1 MTRKKTSKAATKP
14 PRSFRAFVL
23 IQTVPGRVDSILRAL
38 RRLPQVRTVDSVTGP
53 YDVVALVEVGELRE
67 LSQVVAGKVG
77 GIRGV
82 TRTTTLLCT
91 E

>member
-23 IQTVPGRVDSILRAL
+23 IQTVPGRVDSILRGL
-38 RRLPQVRTVDSVTGP
+38 RRLPQVKTVDSVTGP

>member
-1 MTRKKTSKAATKP
+1 MRKKTSKAATKP
-14 PRSFRAFVL
+14 SRSFRAFVL
-23 IQTVPGRVDSILRAL
+23 IQTVPGKVDSILRGL
-38 RRLPQVRTVDSVTGP
+38 RRLPQVKTVDSVTGP